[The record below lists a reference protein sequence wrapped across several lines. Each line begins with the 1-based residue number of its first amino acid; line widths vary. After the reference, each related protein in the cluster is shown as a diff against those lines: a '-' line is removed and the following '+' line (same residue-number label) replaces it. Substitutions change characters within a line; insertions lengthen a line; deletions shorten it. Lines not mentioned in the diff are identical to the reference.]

1 MTVKELLSTYNS
13 NGNIP
18 NNIPMWLDIEDISEY
33 VSAECLYHGKLTKEI
48 TLGKFENLPVRNWSI
63 RMNRNPTLYIE
74 ISLPNSSYLK

>member
-1 MTVKELLSTYNS
+1 MTVKEFLSSYNLYGS
-13 NGNIP
+13 L
-18 NNIPMWLDIEDISEY
+18 PMWLNIEDISEY
-33 VSAECLYHGKLTKEI
+33 VSAGCLYHGELTKEI

>member
-13 NGNIP
+13 NKSIL
-18 NNIPMWLDIEDISEY
+18 IWLDIEDVSEY
-33 VSAECLYHGKLTKEI
+33 VSAGCLYHGELTKEI

-63 RMNRNPTLYIE
+63 RMNRNATLYIE